1 MSKNMNSQNEL
12 VSIIILNYNGNEFLE
27 NCIESIFRET
37 KQKYEL
43 IIVDNNS
50 PDKSGEKFSKKY
62 ESCKFILNKKNLGV
76 SEGLNIGIRNSN
88 GTHIVLLNND
98 LIVAP
103 KWLDYLFE
111 AYEEKGNGL
120 YQPKFLKMKDKNII
134 DSAGNLISIFGFG
147 FSREKGRKDNFQYNT
162 IEEIGFAAG
171 TCLFCSKEIFDEIGL
186 FDEKLFAY
194 NEDLDFGWRAKL
206 SNYKSYYVP
215 KSIVYHH
222 GSAQWKWSGE
232 KFYLL
237 ERNRW
242 IVLLSNYNI
251 KTILKL
257 LPSLLIIEILL
268 LLFFT
273 KKKMLIKKLRS
284 YGGIIKF
291 INHIKEKR
299 KEIEKIRKKDDHEI
313 LKSFSSIIETP
324 LEVSESESV
333 EKFNKLLKILSK
345 FTGFN
350 DILKDGQQHL
360 KVDKGRNS

>member
-1 MSKNMNSQNEL
+1 MSKNMNSKKEL

-37 KQKYEL
+37 EQKFEL

-50 PDKSGEKFSKKY
+50 PDKSGEKLSKKY
-62 ESCKFILNKKNLGV
+62 ESCKFILNQKNVGV
-76 SEGLNIGIRNSN
+76 SEGLNIGIRNAS
-88 GTHIVLLNND
+88 GSHIILLNND

-111 AYEEKGNGL
+111 AYEEKGDGL
-120 YQPKFLKMKDKNII
+120 YQPKFLKMKDKKII
-134 DSAGNLISIFGFG
+134 DSAGNLINIFGFG
-147 FSREKGRKDNFQYNT
+147 FSREKGKKDNLQYNT

-242 IVLLSNYNI
+242 VVLLSNYSI

-257 LPSLLIIEILL
+257 LPSLLIIEFALL
-268 LLFFT
+268 IFFT
-273 KKKMLIKKLRS
+273 KKKMLFKKIKSYIGILKLS
-284 YGGIIKF
+284 
-291 INHIKEKR
+291 NHIKEKR
-299 KEIEKIRKKDDHEI
+299 KKLIKIKKVSDKEI
-313 LKSFSSIIETP
+313 LDLFSCTIETP
-324 LEVSESESV
+324 VEVSETEGID
-333 EKFNKLLKILSK
+333 KFNKLLKLLCSFIK
-345 FTGFN
+345 
-350 DILKDGQQHL
+350 
-360 KVDKGRNS
+360 

>member
-1 MSKNMNSQNEL
+1 MSKNMNLEKEL

-37 KQKYEL
+37 EEEFEL

-62 ESCKFILNKKNLGV
+62 ESCKFILNEKNVGV
-76 SEGLNIGIRNSN
+76 SEGLNIGIKNAN
-88 GTHIVLLNND
+88 GSHIILLNND

-103 KWLDYLFE
+103 KWLDYLFQ
-111 AYEEKGNGL
+111 AYREKGEGL
-120 YQPKFLKMKDKNII
+120 YQPKFLKMKDKKII
-134 DSAGNLISIFGFG
+134 DSAGNLINIFGFG
-147 FSREKGRKDNFQYNT
+147 FSREKGKKDNLQYNT

-171 TCLFCSKEIFDEIGL
+171 TCLFCSKKIFDEIGL

-194 NEDLDFGWRAKL
+194 NEDLDFGWRARL

-242 IVLLSNYNI
+242 VVLLSNYSI

-257 LPSLLIIEILL
+257 LPSLLIIELALL
-268 LLFFT
+268 IFFT
-273 KKKMLIKKLRS
+273 KKKMLLKKIKSYVGILKLS
-284 YGGIIKF
+284 
-291 INHIKEKR
+291 NHIKEKR
-299 KEIEKIRKKDDHEI
+299 KKLIKIKEVSDKEI
-313 LKSFSSIIETP
+313 LDLFSCTIETP
-324 LEVSESESV
+324 VEVSETEGID
-333 EKFNKLLKILSK
+333 KFNKLLKLLCSFIK
-345 FTGFN
+345 
-350 DILKDGQQHL
+350 
-360 KVDKGRNS
+360 

>member
-1 MSKNMNSQNEL
+1 MSKNMNSKKEL

-37 KQKYEL
+37 EQKFEL

-50 PDKSGEKFSKKY
+50 PDKSGEKLSKKY
-62 ESCKFILNKKNLGV
+62 ESCKFILNEKNVGV
-76 SEGLNIGIRNSN
+76 SEGLNIGIKNAKGS
-88 GTHIVLLNND
+88 HIILLNND

-103 KWLDYLFE
+103 KWLDYLFQ
-111 AYEEKGNGL
+111 AYREKGEGL
-120 YQPKFLKMKDKNII
+120 YQPKFLKMKDKKII
-134 DSAGNLISIFGFG
+134 DSAGNLINIFGFG
-147 FSREKGRKDNFQYNT
+147 FSREKGKKDNLQYNT

-171 TCLFCSKEIFDEIGL
+171 TCLFCSKKIFDEIGL

-194 NEDLDFGWRAKL
+194 NEDLDFGWRARL

-242 IVLLSNYNI
+242 VVLLSNYSI

-257 LPSLLIIEILL
+257 LPSLLIIEFALL
-268 LLFFT
+268 IFFT
-273 KKKMLIKKLRS
+273 KKKMLLKKIKSYIGILKLS
-284 YGGIIKF
+284 
-291 INHIKEKR
+291 NHIKEKR
-299 KEIEKIRKKDDHEI
+299 KKLIKIKKVSDKEI
-313 LKSFSSIIETP
+313 LDLFSCTIETP
-324 LEVSESESV
+324 VEVSETEGID
-333 EKFNKLLKILSK
+333 KFNKLLKLLCSFIK
-345 FTGFN
+345 
-350 DILKDGQQHL
+350 
-360 KVDKGRNS
+360 

>member
-1 MSKNMNSQNEL
+1 MSKNMNSKEEL

-37 KQKYEL
+37 KQKFEL

-62 ESCKFILNKKNLGV
+62 ESCKFILNEKNVGV
-76 SEGLNIGIRNSN
+76 SEGLNIGIKNAN
-88 GTHIVLLNND
+88 GSHIILLNND

-103 KWLDYLFE
+103 KWLDYLFQ
-111 AYEEKGNGL
+111 AYREKGEGL
-120 YQPKFLKMKDKNII
+120 YQPKFLKMKDKKII
-134 DSAGNLISIFGFG
+134 DSAGNLINIFGFG
-147 FSREKGRKDNFQYNT
+147 FSREKGKKDNLQYNT

-171 TCLFCSKEIFDEIGL
+171 TCLFCSKKIFDEIGL

-194 NEDLDFGWRAKL
+194 NEDLDFGWRARL

-242 IVLLSNYNI
+242 VVLLSNYSI

-257 LPSLLIIEILL
+257 LPSLLIIEFALL
-268 LLFFT
+268 IFFT
-273 KKKMLIKKLRS
+273 KKKMLLKKIKSYVGILKLS
-284 YGGIIKF
+284 
-291 INHIKEKR
+291 NHIKEKR
-299 KEIEKIRKKDDHEI
+299 RKLIKIKEVSDKEILD
-313 LKSFSSIIETP
+313 LFSCTIETP
-324 LEVSESESV
+324 VEVSETEGID
-333 EKFNKLLKILSK
+333 KFNKLLKLLCSFIK
-345 FTGFN
+345 
-350 DILKDGQQHL
+350 
-360 KVDKGRNS
+360 

>member
-1 MSKNMNSQNEL
+1 MSKNMNSKEEL

-37 KQKYEL
+37 KQKFEL

-62 ESCKFILNKKNLGV
+62 ESCKFILNQNNVGV

-147 FSREKGRKDNFQYNT
+147 FSREKGRKDILQYNM

-171 TCLFCSKEIFDEIGL
+171 TCLFCSKEIFDKVGL

-194 NEDLDFGWRAKL
+194 NEDLDLGWRARL
-206 SNYKSYYVP
+206 LNYKSYYVP
-215 KSIVYHH
+215 NSIVYHH

-242 IVLLSNYNI
+242 IVLLSNYSI

-257 LPSLLIIEILL
+257 LPSLLIIEFVLIV
-268 LLFFT
+268 FFI
-273 KKKMLIKKLRS
+273 KKGMLIKKLKS
-284 YGGIIKF
+284 YLGIIKF
-291 INHIKEKR
+291 LNHIKKRR
-299 KEIEKIRKKDDHEI
+299 KEIKERKSISDNEI
-313 LKSFSSIIETP
+313 FRSFCCTIETP
-324 LEVSESESV
+324 LEVSETEGI
-333 EKFNKLLKILSK
+333 EKFNKLLKILGNFVGYYK
-345 FTGFN
+345 NNT
-350 DILKDGQQHL
+350 
-360 KVDKGRNS
+360 

>member
-171 TCLFCSKEIFDEIGL
+171 TCLFCSKEIFDKIGL

-194 NEDLDFGWRAKL
+194 NEDLDLGWRARL
-206 SNYKSYYVP
+206 LNYKSYFVP

-242 IVLLSNYNI
+242 IVLLSNYSI

-257 LPSLLIIEILL
+257 LPSLLIIEFVLL
-268 LLFFT
+268 VFFM
-273 KKKMLIKKLRS
+273 KKKMLIKKIKS
-284 YGGIIKF
+284 YVGIIRFAK
-291 INHIKEKR
+291 HIKKR
-299 KEIEKIRKKDDHEI
+299 RKSIKEIKNTNDNEI
-313 LKSFSSIIETP
+313 FKAFCCVIETP
-324 LEVSESESV
+324 LEVSETESI
-333 EKFNKLLKILSK
+333 EKFNKLLKILGNFVGYYK
-345 FTGFN
+345 IIKN
-350 DILKDGQQHL
+350 
-360 KVDKGRNS
+360 NSN